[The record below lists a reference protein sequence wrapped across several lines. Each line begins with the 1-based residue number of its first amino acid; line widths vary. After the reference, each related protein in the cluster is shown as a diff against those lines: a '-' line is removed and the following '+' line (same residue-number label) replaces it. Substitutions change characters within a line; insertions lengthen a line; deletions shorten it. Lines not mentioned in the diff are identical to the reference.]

1 MQSSVEIV
9 EVAARDGLQ
18 SEAVVLPTD
27 VKVALINRAVDAG
40 ITRIEVCSFVN
51 PERVPQMADA
61 EAVVAALPVRDDVT
75 YIGLVLN
82 RRGFDRAVAAG
93 LREINCVAAATDTFA
108 LRNQGATADE
118 SLARFEEIATL
129 AHEEAMRTTLIIS
142 TAFGCPYEGEV
153 AVERVTELSRR
164 A

>member
-1 MQSSVEIV
+1 MAPRTVQVV
-9 EVAARDGLQ
+9 EVAPLDGLQ
-18 SEAVVLPTD
+18 SEETILDAAT
-27 VKVALINRAVDAG
+27 KVELINRAVAAG
-40 ITRIEVCSFVN
+40 VRRIEVCSFVN

-82 RRGFDRAVAAG
+82 RRGFDRAAAAG
-93 LREINCVAAATDTFA
+93 LREINCVAASTDTFA

-129 AHEEAMRTTLIIS
+129 AHDEGMRTTLIIS
-142 TAFGCPYEGEV
+142 TAFGCP
-153 AVERVTELSRR
+153 
-164 A
+164 